1 MMPTH
6 FITIICTCIIIITTK
21 NITKSWAL
29 SKKYSGSCAYEEIHY
44 YNVFLIIIVYLP
56 LANLKSLNSA
66 GKYPVVPMAT
76 KPLPLPILTSEA
88 TDFPSIA
95 AVILSSYN
103 IFYIH

>member
-6 FITIICTCIIIITTK
+6 FITIICTCIIVTTK
-21 NITKSWAL
+21 NITKSSAL
-29 SKKYSGSCAYEEIHY
+29 SKKYSGSCDYEDTLLQCIS
-44 YNVFLIIIVYLP
+44 IIIMYLP
-56 LANLKSLNSA
+56 LANLKLLNSA

-88 TDFPSIA
+88 TDFPSTA

-103 IFYIH
+103 IFYIR